1 MGYLKNSAAFQR
13 AMEEQ
18 AERDELSY
26 DRYAEELAWNHK
38 KGLGVPIEDDRRSTA
53 CKSSPTAPGFPA
65 SDLTQEKKH

>member
-26 DRYAEELAWNHK
+26 DRYAEELYMNRR

-53 CKSSPTAPGFPA
+53 CNLPKTGGFPA
-65 SDLTQEKKH
+65 SALTQEKPSK